1 MPHANIF
8 VTMKDVAKEAEV
20 SVATVS
26 HVINKTR
33 FVSEP
38 TRQRVLKAMAKL
50 HYQPDGIAQSLRSKR
65 TNTIG
70 LIISDI
76 ANPFYPEVVRGVEK
90 EMVKKGYSII
100 LTDTDDDIKKE
111 KKLVTLL
118 FNRRVDGFIIV
129 TAEEEKEH
137 IEFLLQRD
145 IPVVLLDRRINGLQ
159 LDTVLVD
166 NRGGARKLIQHLIN
180 LGHKRIAIIT
190 GSLNVSTGRERL
202 NGYLEALKEHSL
214 SVDDKLIKKGNF
226 RRESGYFLTLELL
239 SLNSPPSVIF
249 ACNNLIGLGVMDA
262 LQEKE
267 IQIPEKMEVA
277 IFDDLPW
284 FRHLSTPLTVI
295 AQPTFKL
302 GEMAAK
308 LLLER
313 IRGKRKKPKEV
324 VLGVELRQIETLKR
338 NVI

>member
-1 MPHANIF
+1 MVRTNF
-8 VTMKDVAKEAEV
+8 VTIKDVAKEAKV

-33 FVSEP
+33 FVSEF
-38 TRQRVLKAMAKL
+38 TRQKVLKTMARL

-76 ANPFYPEVVRGVEK
+76 ANSFYPEVVRAIEK

-100 LTDTDDDIKKE
+100 LTDTDDNIEKE

-129 TAEEEKEH
+129 TAGEEKEH

-145 IPVVLLDRRINGLQ
+145 IPVVLLDRRISGLK
-159 LDTVLVD
+159 LDAVLVD
-166 NRGGARKLIQHLIN
+166 NRGGTKKLIQHLIN

-190 GSLNVSTGRERL
+190 GSLNVFTGKERL

-214 SVDDKLIKKGNF
+214 PVDDRLIKKGNF
-226 RRESGYFLTLELL
+226 RRESGYFSTLELL
-239 SLNSPPSVIF
+239 SLNPPPSVIF

-262 LQEKE
+262 LQKKE
-267 IQIPEKMEVA
+267 IQIPEEMGIA

-284 FRHLSTPLTVI
+284 FKHLNIPLTVV
-295 AQPTFKL
+295 AQPAFRL
-302 GEMAAK
+302 GEIAAK

-324 VLGVELRQIETLKR
+324 VLGVELRQK
-338 NVI
+338 

>member
-1 MPHANIF
+1 MVRINIF
-8 VTMKDVAKEAEV
+8 ITIKDVAKEAKV

-33 FVSEP
+33 FVSEF
-38 TRQRVLKAMAKL
+38 TRQKVLKAMARL

-76 ANPFYPEVVRGVEK
+76 ANSFYPEVVRGIEK

-100 LTDTDDDIKKE
+100 LTDTDDNIEKE

-129 TAEEEKEH
+129 TAGEEKEH

-166 NRGGARKLIQHLIN
+166 NRRGTKKLIQRLIS

-190 GSLNVSTGRERL
+190 GSLNVFTGKERL

-214 SVDDKLIKKGNF
+214 PVDDQLIKKGNF
-226 RRESGYFLTLELL
+226 RRESGYFSTLELL
-239 SLNSPPSVIF
+239 SLNPPPSVIF

-267 IQIPEKMEVA
+267 IQIPEEMGIA

-284 FRHLSTPLTVI
+284 FKHLSAPLTVV
-295 AQPTFKL
+295 AQPTFRL

-313 IRGKRKKPKEV
+313 IKGKRKKPKEV
-324 VLGVELRQIETLKR
+324 VLGVELRQR
-338 NVI
+338 

>member
-1 MPHANIF
+1 MVRTNF
-8 VTMKDVAKEAEV
+8 VTIKDVAKEAKV

-33 FVSEP
+33 FVSEF
-38 TRQRVLKAMAKL
+38 TRQKVLKTMARL

-76 ANPFYPEVVRGVEK
+76 ANSFYPEVVRAIEK

-100 LTDTDDDIKKE
+100 LTDTDDNIEKE
-111 KKLVTLL
+111 KELVTLL

-129 TAEEEKEH
+129 TAGEEKEH

-145 IPVVLLDRRINGLQ
+145 IPVVLLDRRISGLK
-159 LDTVLVD
+159 LDAVLVD
-166 NRGGARKLIQHLIN
+166 NRGGTKKLIQHLIN

-190 GSLNVSTGRERL
+190 GSLNVFTGKERL

-214 SVDDKLIKKGNF
+214 PVDDQLIKKGNF
-226 RRESGYFLTLELL
+226 RRESGYFSTLELL
-239 SLNSPPSVIF
+239 SLNPPPSVIF

-262 LQEKE
+262 LREKE
-267 IQIPEKMEVA
+267 IQIPEEMGIA

-284 FRHLSTPLTVI
+284 FKHLSTPLTVV
-295 AQPTFKL
+295 AQPTFRL
-302 GEMAAK
+302 GEIAAK

-324 VLGVELRQIETLKR
+324 VLGVELRQK
-338 NVI
+338 